1 MSVDQQGVI
10 DVLTRSRETGDVTL
24 TISDHLDWAQP
35 LQHITLLQAK
45 IDAYLRFIASGQV
58 IERFPDA
65 LHKAITIQI
74 AFRVPPPEGPV
85 EDFLAAAGEKVE
97 AAGCGFAYKVFELGP
112 MPNWRSERA

>member
-10 DVLTRSRETGDVTL
+10 DVMTRSRETGDITL

-35 LQHITLLQAK
+35 LEHMTLLQAK
-45 IDAYLRFIASGQV
+45 IDAYLRFVASGQV

-65 LHKAITIQI
+65 VHQAVTIQV

-85 EDFLAAAGEKVE
+85 QDFLAAVEEKVE
-97 AAGCGFAYKVFELGP
+97 AAGCAFAHKVFELGP
-112 MPNWRSERA
+112 MPTWHRRRN